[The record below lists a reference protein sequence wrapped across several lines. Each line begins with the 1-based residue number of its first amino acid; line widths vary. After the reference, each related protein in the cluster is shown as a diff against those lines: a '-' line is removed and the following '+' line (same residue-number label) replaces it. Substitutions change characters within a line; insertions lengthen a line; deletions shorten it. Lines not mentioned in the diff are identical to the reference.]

1 MLKSM
6 TGFGKAVG
14 TFKNKKITVE
24 AKSVNSK
31 QFDLNLKAPNTYKDK
46 EQEMRNDALKIL
58 ARGKIDIFMYA
69 EVNEAGTESTFNT
82 ELVKSYFLQLKNIA
96 KELKIKNTDDLLS
109 VVMRM
114 PDVQK
119 QQPHE
124 PDEKEWNVLF
134 KTFKSAIKE
143 LDSARVNEGDTL
155 EKDIVSRIKL
165 IGKLL
170 KQVDGFEKKRMEN
183 IKAKLKQ
190 SLTEYIKS
198 ESIDNNRFEQELIY
212 YLEKIDITEEKVRL
226 ANHLKYFIE
235 TIKDESLPGK
245 KLGFIAQEIGREI
258 NTLGSKAN
266 ESNLQ
271 KIVIQMKDELEKIK
285 EQLLNIL

>member
-31 QFDLNLKAPNTYKDK
+31 QFDLNLKAPNAYKEK
-46 EQEMRNDALKIL
+46 ELEMRNDALKIL
-58 ARGKIDIFMYA
+58 ARGKIDIYIYA
-69 EVNEAGTESTFNT
+69 ESNEAGTENTFNSQ
-82 ELVKSYFLQLKNIA
+82 LVKSYYLQLKSIA
-96 KELKIKNTDDLLS
+96 KELSIKNTDELLS
-109 VVMRM
+109 IVLRM

-119 QQPHE
+119 AQQQE
-124 PDEKEWNVLF
+124 PDEKEWKVLY
-134 KTFKSAIKE
+134 KTFKSAISE
-143 LDSARVNEGDTL
+143 LDISRAKEGNTL
-155 EKDIVSRIKL
+155 EKDIVSRIKS

-170 KQVDGFEKKRMEN
+170 KQVGGFEKQRMEN
-183 IKAKLKQ
+183 IKIKLRQ
-190 SLTEYIKS
+190 SLAEHIKNDT
-198 ESIDNNRFEQELIY
+198 IDSNRFEQELIY

-226 ANHLKYFIE
+226 ENHLNFFLD
-235 TIKDESLPGK
+235 TIKEESLPGK

-266 ESNLQ
+266 EANLQ

-285 EQLLNIL
+285 EQLLNII

>member
-1 MLKSM
+1 M
-6 TGFGKAVG
+6 TGFGKAIG

-31 QFDLNLKAPNTYKDK
+31 QFDLNLKVPNIYKDK
-46 EQEMRNDALKIL
+46 ELEIRNDALRIL
-58 ARGKIDIFMYA
+58 ARGKIDICMYA
-69 EVNEAGTESTFNT
+69 ESNEAGIENTFNSK
-82 ELVKSYFLQLKNIA
+82 LVKSYFLQLKNIA
-96 KELKIKNTDDLLS
+96 KELNVKNTDDLLS
-109 VVMRM
+109 IVLRM

-119 QQPHE
+119 AQPQE
-124 PDEKEWNVLF
+124 PGAMEWKVFN
-134 KTFKSAIKE
+134 KTYLSAINN
-143 LDSARVNEGDTL
+143 LDISRSREGKIL

-170 KQVDGFEKKRMEN
+170 KQVGAFEKQRMEN
-183 IKAKLKQ
+183 IKIKLRQ
-190 SLTEYIKS
+190 SLTDHIKT
-198 ESIDNNRFEQELIY
+198 EAIDNNRFEQELIY

-226 ANHLKYFIE
+226 DNHLKYFLDTVKE
-235 TIKDESLPGK
+235 EMLPGK
-245 KLGFIAQEIGREI
+245 KLGFISQEIGREI

-271 KIVIQMKDELEKIK
+271 KIVIRMKDELEKIK